1 MFAVDRNRTRTFGG
15 FVAQGLLHHRA
26 TTPPPHLLG
35 HKTRDT
41 SSTHITFTGIAPD
54 SGATSLNHAQLP
66 CQSPAHQGVAR
77 GGGPFLRLYK
87 RPSRHCAPHS
97 PLSRSLQHLIHQL
110 TMAQVNEDMLLKLFK
125 AIDTDNSGTLSA
137 KEILAVLND
146 PKLKSPKKHTLKE
159 VEDLVGAIDS
169 SGDGK
174 VDFKEFLQVF
184 KSK

>member
-1 MFAVDRNRTRTFGG
+1 
-15 FVAQGLLHHRA
+15 
-26 TTPPPHLLG
+26 
-35 HKTRDT
+35 
-41 SSTHITFTGIAPD
+41 
-54 SGATSLNHAQLP
+54 
-66 CQSPAHQGVAR
+66 
-77 GGGPFLRLYK
+77 
-87 RPSRHCAPHS
+87 
-97 PLSRSLQHLIHQL
+97 
-110 TMAQVNEDMLLKLFK
+110 MAQVNEDMLLKLFK